1 MENNKPYTTHLCT
14 FMGREANLKV
24 LIPYVDKA
32 LEIGA
37 LDNYWFID
45 MTRKRSDHELIKK
58 LSAEL
63 NDKYPGRVHLYNSE
77 ERGRIIDDKDKLAE
91 ATKSWE
97 TFYKFLR
104 RFNDNDI
111 IAKCDDDTYYI
122 DVETLKA
129 AYEFRW
135 NNKKPYL
142 MHANAINNGL
152 TAYQMNKK
160 GVFNDN
166 ESALYP
172 LGGLTGPL
180 FSHPEVA
187 CKHHDQF
194 TRDMLANHDSI
205 NKYKLGKNIQFCNR
219 VSINFI
225 FMLGKDRHELSKITY
240 QDEYDTSCKYP
251 QRENRPNVIIGDFI
265 MAHHTYGVQEPIME
279 ELKTHVGYEKLC
291 EKLNSGDVEFE
302 NKPIS
307 TQLNATTTIAAGG
320 KMLMRAWVENNS
332 YVLKDPETGRYLQLT
347 NEHDTN
353 AANPYYRSSVVRGDT
368 DADKACIFNI
378 DIGKNECIYLNNS
391 TSLLRT
397 PTGEHETEAAFASP
411 AFFQAQYLNN
421 KIMVKTGPGGKYT
434 IHPVNHPEYRLISGT
449 PHPNDKIER
458 PEHATRIEQLL
469 QWSKKTEPG
478 FPGDRSIDFAWELEP
493 LGMHA
498 NNVVA
503 GVITRAADFNHVAN
517 DETTAWDA
525 ARKLPVNN
533 CLREWIWM
541 VKDYIW
547 EMIPV
552 HNKENVYRIKLVA
565 DDKPDMYLFYIE
577 DQEKMI
583 TGGGGDHFEFI
594 DKAPKYLKNVKTG
607 KYVNITDAGQVVL
620 QDAFAELAM
629 CPLK

>member
-1 MENNKPYTTHLCT
+1 MSNDKQFTSHLCT
-14 FMGREANLKV
+14 FMGREANLKI
-24 LIPYVDKA
+24 LIPYIDSA
-32 LEIGA
+32 LKIGA
-37 LDNYWFID
+37 VDNYWFID
-45 MTRKRSDHELIKK
+45 MTRKLSDHELIKK

-135 NNKKPYL
+135 ENKKPYL

-160 GVFNDN
+160 GVFNDK
-166 ESALYP
+166 ESSIYP
-172 LGGLTGPL
+172 FGGLTGPL
-180 FSHPEVA
+180 FSHPEIA

-194 TRDMLANHDSI
+194 TRDMLANHDNI

-291 EKLNSGDVEFE
+291 EKLNSGDVQFE
-302 NKPIS
+302 NKPIG

-320 KMLMRAWVENNS
+320 KMLMRAWVEKNS
-332 YVLKDPETGRYLQLT
+332 YAIKDVKTGRYIQTIDCGGGEDDRQFLRSEIKRGT
-347 NEHDTN
+347 TDIKK
-353 AANPYYRSSVVRGDT
+353 AA
-368 DADKACIFNI
+368 IFNI
-378 DIGKNECIYLNNS
+378 EIDKDHFVELNN
-391 TSLLRT
+391 TTCILRG
-397 PTGEHETEAAFASP
+397 PTGNHPCEAAFQSP

-421 KIMVKTGPGGKYT
+421 DITFKRTQGNKFT
-434 IHPVNHPEYRLISGT
+434 IHPSKDHSYCLKCPSAHENLHKEQPSKAEEL
-449 PHPNDKIER
+449 ER
-458 PEHATRIEQLL
+458 LL
-469 QWSKKTEPG
+469 QWSKEVADQG
-478 FPGDRSIDFAWELEP
+478 FEWELEP
-493 LGMHA
+493 LGA
-498 NNVVA
+498 NADNVIA
-503 GVITRAADFNHVAN
+503 GVITRPANFNRVAN
-517 DETTAWDA
+517 DETTAWDVSE
-525 ARKLPVNN
+525 KLPENN
-533 CLREWIWM
+533 CCREWIWM

-565 DDKPDMYLFYIE
+565 DDKPDMYLFYLE
-577 DQEKMI
+577 GPDKLI

-594 DKAPKYLKNVKTG
+594 DKSPKYLKHLKTG
-607 KYVNITDAGQVVL
+607 KYVNITDDGQVVL
-620 QDAFAELAM
+620 QTNFAELAM

>member
-1 MENNKPYTTHLCT
+1 MSDNKQYTSHLCT
-14 FMGREANLKV
+14 FMGREANLKI
-24 LIPYVDKA
+24 LIPYIDSA
-32 LEIGA
+32 LKIGA
-37 LDNYWFID
+37 VDNYWFID

-160 GVFNDN
+160 GAFNDK
-166 ESALYP
+166 ESAMYP
-172 LGGLTGPL
+172 LEGLTGPL

-187 CKHHDQF
+187 CKHHEQF
-194 TRDMLANHDSI
+194 TRDMLASHDNI

-251 QRENRPNVIIGDFI
+251 QRENRPNVIIGDFT

-279 ELKTHVGYEKLC
+279 KLQTHVGYEKLC
-291 EKLNSGDVEFE
+291 EKLNDGDVEFE
-302 NKPIS
+302 NKPIN

-332 YVLKDPETGRYLQLT
+332 YVIQDP
-347 NEHDTN
+347 
-353 AANPYYRSSVVRGDT
+353 DT
-368 DADKACIFNI
+368 DEFLSLRHDDIDQGHSTGQKSHPDVTSDIKKACVF
-378 DIGKNECIYLNNS
+378 DIEVDKEAPIYYHNS
-391 TSLLRT
+391 TSLLKSLKNCT
-397 PTGEHETEAAFASP
+397 NNGEMTFPFA
-411 AFFQAQYLNN
+411 AFFQGNYKDMTFVCERQNN
-421 KIMVKTGPGGKYT
+421 GNYIIRCGKQREYCLTRKDAPGLENLKKVDEAAYNKLT
-434 IHPVNHPEYRLISGT
+434 TSLFLCNKNDPSVQQDKQWRLV
-449 PHPNDKIER
+449 P
-458 PEHATRIEQLL
+458 L
-469 QWSKKTEPG
+469 QK
-478 FPGDRSIDFAWELEP
+478 
-493 LGMHA
+493 HA
-498 NNVVA
+498 NHVIA
-503 GVITRAADFNHVAN
+503 GVIDRPGNFYRVAN
-517 DETTAWDA
+517 DETTARCFIDD
-525 ARKLPVNN
+525 LPDNN
-533 CLREWIWM
+533 CPREWVWM

-552 HNKENVYRIKLVA
+552 HNKENVYKIKLVA

-577 DQEKMI
+577 DQERLI

-594 DKAPKYLKNVKTG
+594 DKSPKYLKNVKTG
-607 KYVNITDAGQVVL
+607 KYVNSTDAGQIVL

>member
-1 MENNKPYTTHLCT
+1 MESNKQYTTHLCT
-14 FMGREANLKV
+14 FMGREANLKI

-37 LDNYWFID
+37 VDNYWFID

-58 LSAEL
+58 LSNEL

-142 MHANAINNGL
+142 MHANAINNGVA
-152 TAYQMNKK
+152 AYHMKK
-160 GVFNDN
+160 HGALKNN
-166 ESALYP
+166 ELDLYP
-172 LGGLTGPL
+172 TGGLAGPL
-180 FSHPEVA
+180 FCHAEVA
-187 CKHHDQF
+187 CENHKQF
-194 TRDMLANHDSI
+194 TNDMINNPENL

-240 QDEYDTSCKYP
+240 QDEYDTSCKYA

-265 MAHHTYGVQEPIME
+265 MAHHTYGVQEPVME
-279 ELKTHVGYEKLC
+279 KLQTHVGYEKLC
-291 EKLNSGDVEFE
+291 DKLNNQDVKFE
-302 NKPIS
+302 HKSIC
-307 TQLNATTTIAAGG
+307 TELNATTTISQGG
-320 KMLMRAWVENNS
+320 RMLMKSWVS
-332 YVLKDPETGRYLQLT
+332 DKSHVIQDPETKKYICLEHIQDPNMPRPQMKTIFGR
-347 NEHDTN
+347 
-353 AANPYYRSSVVRGDT
+353 T
-368 DADKACIFNI
+368 DDIKSACIFEI
-378 DIGKNECIYLNNS
+378 DVNGRDNIYLQNN
-391 TSLLRT
+391 TFLLRT
-397 PTGEHETEAAFASP
+397 PRGEHLTEQAVPNAR
-411 AFFQAQYLNN
+411 FFQASYKNCNVTVSKQPSGNY
-421 KIMVKTGPGGKYT
+421 I
-434 IHPVNHPEYRLISGT
+434 IRPVNRQDYCLSTGF
-449 PHPNDKIER
+449 PHPNMWDKDPINAKKISNFVLFSSKEGEQKEWNLIPLKKYNDIVIAGTIKR
-458 PEHATRIEQLL
+458 PGNFY
-469 QWSKKTEPG
+469 KY
-478 FPGDRSIDFAWELEP
+478 
-493 LGMHA
+493 
-498 NNVVA
+498 
-503 GVITRAADFNHVAN
+503 AN
-517 DETTAWDA
+517 DETTATCQYIED
-525 ARKLPVNN
+525 LPDNSIS
-533 CLREWIWM
+533 REWIWM

-552 HNKENVYRIKLVA
+552 HNKENIYRVKLVA
-565 DDKPDMYLFYIE
+565 DDKPDMYLFYLE
-577 DQEKMI
+577 GQDKLI
-583 TGGGGDHFEFI
+583 TGGGGDEFEFV

-620 QDAFAELAM
+620 QDDFAELAM
-629 CPLK
+629 CPQR